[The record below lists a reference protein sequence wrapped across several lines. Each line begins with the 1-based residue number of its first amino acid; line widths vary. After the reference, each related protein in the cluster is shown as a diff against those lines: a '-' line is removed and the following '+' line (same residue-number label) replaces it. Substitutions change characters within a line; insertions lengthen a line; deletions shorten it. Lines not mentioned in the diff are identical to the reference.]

1 VEGQAFLPPE
11 PPGPEPEL
19 GGGAKPPPPPPPRQQ
34 YTWRPT
40 PAAWQPPP
48 PPQQPW
54 PPPPAAWPPQPQ
66 PWGYPPA
73 PPPNNPAVAGFV
85 CSIVGAALLVM
96 TFGFSSIVS
105 IALAAV
111 GTYLSRK
118 GKRKVD
124 RGETPR
130 HRGLAQAGFVT
141 GIVTLVLAVLATLV
155 FILFIVVYATDE
167 QFRDDF
173 NDNPNGTP
181 SALMWVALL
190 ARIVRLASGV

>member
-1 VEGQAFLPPE
+1 MEGQGFLPPE

-19 GGGAKPPPPPPPRQQ
+19 GGATLPPPPPPPPQQ
-34 YTWRPT
+34 YTW
-40 PAAWQPPP
+40 QP
-48 PPQQPW
+48 PPQQW
-54 PPPPAAWPPQPQ
+54 WPQPQ
-66 PWGYPPA
+66 PWGYAP

-141 GIVTLVLAVLATLV
+141 GIVTLVLSLLATLV

-173 NDNPNGTP
+173 NDDPNGTP
-181 SALMWVALL
+181 SALMWVAL
-190 ARIVRLASGV
+190 AGRIVRLAAGL

>member
-19 GGGAKPPPPPPPRQQ
+19 GGGAKSPPPPPPPQQ
-34 YTWRPT
+34 YTWQ
-40 PAAWQPPP
+40 PAPPP
-48 PPQQPW
+48 PPQQWW
-54 PPPPAAWPPQPQ
+54 PPQPAAWPPQQQ
-66 PWGYPPA
+66 PWGYAP

-85 CSIVGAALLVM
+85 CSMVGAALLVM

-105 IALAAV
+105 IALAAF
-111 GTYLSRK
+111 GTYLSAK

-141 GIVTLVLAVLATLV
+141 GIVTLVLSLLATLV

-167 QFRDDF
+167 SFRDDF

-181 SALMWVALL
+181 STLMWVAL
-190 ARIVRLASGV
+190 AGRILRLAGGL

>member
-1 VEGQAFLPPE
+1 
-11 PPGPEPEL
+11 
-19 GGGAKPPPPPPPRQQ
+19 
-34 YTWRPT
+34 
-40 PAAWQPPP
+40 
-48 PPQQPW
+48 
-54 PPPPAAWPPQPQ
+54 
-66 PWGYPPA
+66 
-73 PPPNNPAVAGFV
+73 
-85 CSIVGAALLVM
+85 M

-141 GIVTLVLAVLATLV
+141 GIVTLVLSLLATLV

-167 QFRDDF
+167 SFRDDF

-181 SALMWVALL
+181 SALMWVAL
-190 ARIVRLASGV
+190 AGRILRLAGGL